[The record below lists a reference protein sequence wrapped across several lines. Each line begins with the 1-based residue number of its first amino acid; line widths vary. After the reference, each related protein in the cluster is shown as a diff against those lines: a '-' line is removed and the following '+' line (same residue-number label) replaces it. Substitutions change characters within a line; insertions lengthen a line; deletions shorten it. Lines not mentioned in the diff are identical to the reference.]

1 MTPLPPLLEGFF
13 TERLARQRDA
23 SPHTIAAY
31 RDSFRLLLAF
41 LHQQTGRPPSK
52 LGLEDLHAAQIT
64 AFLTHLE
71 QDRGNSIRTR
81 NARLTAIHSFFHY
94 TALKAPEHAELITRV
109 LAIPEKRFDT
119 TLISYLTEP
128 EIEALLTAPDRDTW
142 TGRRDHTLLL
152 LAIQTGLRAS
162 ELASLRLQ
170 DLQLEDGAWV
180 RCRGKGRKE
189 RCTPLSRPTRNA
201 LQQWLLERSGQP
213 TSPLFPNRSG
223 QHLTRGAIWRLV
235 VKHAAA
241 ASEHCPS
248 LVSKN
253 ITPHTLRHTAAM
265 RMLHAP
271 TPIDIATI
279 ALWLGHDDLDTTN
292 KYVHADMELKRRAL
306 DRTAPPNTK
315 PGRYRPPDPLLA
327 FLETL

>member
-13 TERLARQRDA
+13 TERLSRQRDA

-128 EIEALLTAPDRDTW
+128 EIEALLAAPDRDTW

-201 LQQWLLERSGQP
+201 LQQWLLERGGQP

-235 VKHAAA
+235 VKHASA
-241 ASEHCPS
+241 ASERCPS
-248 LVSKN
+248 LVTKN

-279 ALWLGHDDLDTTN
+279 ALWLGHETLDTTN
-292 KYVHADMELKRRAL
+292 KYIHADMELKRRAL
-306 DRTAPPNTK
+306 DRTAPPHTK

-327 FLETL
+327 FLESL